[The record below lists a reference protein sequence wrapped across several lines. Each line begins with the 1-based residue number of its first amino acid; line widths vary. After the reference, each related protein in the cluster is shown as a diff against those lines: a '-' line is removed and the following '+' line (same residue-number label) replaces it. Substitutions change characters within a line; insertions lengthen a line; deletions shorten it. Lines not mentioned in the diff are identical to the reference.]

1 MSLDPV
7 HASTDPPRQALP
19 SPTHPTHP
27 THPSRSAAGPGT
39 AGRPSRADH
48 GLCRESRRAPHPAA
62 GHRGRLAPEDACPA
76 EPDPDGP
83 YPVSGLMLEDIE
95 ARLAAAP
102 RDDISGLRWIMGL
115 YQHLLDML
123 LNDRDAPEHTSRR
136 QWMRLRN
143 LQRRLRSASQR
154 APDR

>member
-1 MSLDPV
+1 MKAATESAL
-7 HASTDPPRQALP
+7 RQAWLVN
-19 SPTHPTHP
+19 
-27 THPSRSAAGPGT
+27 
-39 AGRPSRADH
+39 
-48 GLCRESRRAPHPAA
+48 PH
-62 GHRGRLAPEDACPA
+62 D
-76 EPDPDGP
+76 
-83 YPVSGLMLEDIE
+83 
-95 ARLAAAP
+95 
-102 RDDISGLRWIMGL
+102 